1 MGRLVRGREAPVPE
15 RPWRSQA
22 LIIALVYL
30 AFSAVWILLS
40 DAVLAALVTDPATAA
55 ELQSVKGL
63 AFVVASSVVVFVVS
77 HRFLDRAGRSAAGL
91 SRAYDDT
98 LAGWAAALDL
108 RDRST
113 AQHTARVTELTCRL
127 AVRFGFS
134 GEALEDVRRGATL
147 HDIGKMGV
155 PDDILRKPSG
165 LTPQEWQ
172 QMRRHPELAVE
183 MLQGIDYLRGALP
196 IPSCHHEKWD
206 GTGYPC
212 GLAGDA
218 IPLEARLF
226 AVVDV
231 YDAVTSE
238 RPYRDPMPQHEAL
251 DLIRDGAGT
260 HFDPTVVPEFLDL
273 VTTTAAD
280 HGRF

>member
-1 MGRLVRGREAPVPE
+1 MAPH
-15 RPWRSQA
+15 PWRSAA
-22 LIIALVYL
+22 LLIALVYL
-30 AFSAVWILLS
+30 AFSAVWILIS
-40 DAVLAALVTDPATAA
+40 DAVLAALVPDPVVAA

-77 HRFLDRAGRSAAGL
+77 HRYLDRAGRTAAEL
-91 SRAYDDT
+91 RRAYDDT

-127 AVRFGFS
+127 AARFGFS
-134 GEALEDVRRGATL
+134 GDALEDVRRGATL

-155 PDDILRKPSG
+155 PDEILRKPSA
-165 LTPQEWQ
+165 LTSQEWV

-183 MLQGIDYLRGALP
+183 MLQGIDFLRGALP

-212 GLAGDA
+212 GLVGEA

-251 DLIRDGAGT
+251 DLIRQGSGT
-260 HFDPTVVPEFLDL
+260 HFDPQVVTMFLD
-273 VTTTAAD
+273 VVHSTSPARQ
-280 HGRF
+280 GP

>member
-1 MGRLVRGREAPVPE
+1 MPG
-15 RPWRSQA
+15 RPWRSPA
-22 LIIALVYL
+22 LLIALVYL
-30 AFSAVWILLS
+30 AFSAVWILAS
-40 DAVLAALVTDPATAA
+40 DAVLAALVPDPVVAV

-63 AFVVASSVVVFVVS
+63 AFVVASSIVVFVVS
-77 HRFLDRAGRSAAGL
+77 HRYLDRAGRSAAEL
-91 SRAYDDT
+91 RRAYDET

-113 AQHTARVTELTCRL
+113 AQHTARVTELTCLL
-127 AVRFGFS
+127 AARFGFS
-134 GEALEDVRRGATL
+134 GTALEDVRRGATL

-155 PDDILRKPSG
+155 PDEILRKPSA
-165 LTPQEWQ
+165 LTAEEWH

-206 GTGYPC
+206 GSGYPS
-212 GLAGDA
+212 GLAGEA

-238 RPYRDPMPQHEAL
+238 RPYRDPMPQGEAL
-251 DLIRDGAGT
+251 ELVVAGTGT
-260 HFDPTVVPEFLDL
+260 HFDPQVVPVFVDL
-273 VTTTAAD
+273 VLGASPD
-280 HGRF
+280 HQPS

>member
-1 MGRLVRGREAPVPE
+1 MDGRAHQREAPMPA
-15 RPWRSQA
+15 RAWRSPA
-22 LIIALVYL
+22 LLIALVYL

-40 DAVLAALVTDPATAA
+40 DAVLEALVPDPVVAA

-63 AFVVASSVVVFVVS
+63 AFVVVSSVVVFVVS
-77 HRFLDRAGRSAAGL
+77 HRYLDRAGRAAAEL
-91 SRAYDDT
+91 RRAYDDT

-113 AQHTARVTELTCRL
+113 AQHTARVTDLTCRL
-127 AVRFGFS
+127 AVHFGFS

-155 PDDILRKPSG
+155 PDEILRKPSS
-165 LTPQEWQ
+165 LTEQEWQ

-206 GTGYPC
+206 GTGYPR
-212 GLAGDA
+212 GLAGAA

-238 RPYRDPMPQHEAL
+238 RPYRDPMPQSEAI
-251 DLIRDGAGT
+251 DLIVSGTGT
-260 HFDPTVVPEFLDL
+260 HFDPQVVPVFVDL
-273 VTTTAAD
+273 VAGMSPD
-280 HGRF
+280 HQRS